1 MARRSR
7 SLHPQKARPSEAP
20 SQDEPIAQAAPQVDA
35 RSREPETAA
44 PIDEMAALDAGWD
57 KLVS

>member
-7 SLHPQKARPSEAP
+7 SQHPQKARPSEAP
-20 SQDEPIAQAAPQVDA
+20 SQSEPVAHAAPQVEA

-57 KLVS
+57 TLVS